1 MKKILAMLLALCM
14 IFALA
19 ACGQQAAPATSGGD
33 LVGVAMPTKDL
44 QRWNQDGDYM
54 KEKLEAAG
62 YQVDLQYGAND
73 VQTQVAQLENMIANG
88 CKVLV
93 IASIDGSSLGTV
105 LAQAKEKNIPVIAY
119 DRLIMDSDA
128 VSYYATF
135 DNWLVG
141 TTQGEFIEQ
150 ALGLKEGKGPYNIEF
165 ITGSP
170 DDNNINYFFD
180 GAMSILQQYLDNG
193 QLVCP
198 SGQTAKLDVATP
210 GWDTAKAQE
219 RFENILGSFYGDGT
233 QLDAVLASNDST
245 ACGVENALES
255 SYTGKWPIIT
265 GQDCDIAIMKNL
277 IEGKQSMSV
286 FKDTRTLAAKVVEMV
301 DALMKGSEPPVNDTE
316 TYNNGVKV
324 VPSFLCGP
332 VACTAE
338 NYKEILIDSGYY
350 SYEELG
356 IDPGAAPAAA
366 EPAAEPAAELIKV
379 GIINLDPSES
389 GYRQAN
395 VKDLT
400 NTFTAENG
408 YDATFVT
415 APTAD
420 KQLEAAK
427 GFITAG
433 VKYILVSAAETTGW
447 DDVLEEAKEAGIK
460 VFLFD
465 RMIECDPSLYT
476 AAVVS
481 DMRQEGETAVAW
493 LESLGLD
500 EYKILHIQGQLGS
513 AAQIGRSDPLT
524 EKCAADDK
532 WTIVREGTGGDSW
545 DPNEANKI
553 AKAAIDAGEDFNIVY
568 AENDGMADG
577 VVQALDAAGITHGV
591 NGKVIIMGFD
601 CNKWALEKLLAGE
614 WNYDGQCS
622 PFQAGVIDQMIKT
635 LEAGGQIEGLNEL
648 NQIISVEKGFD
659 ATTITQA
666 DIDAYGLG

>member
-1 MKKILAMLLALCM
+1 MKKVLALILALVM

-19 ACGQQAAPATSGGD
+19 ACGQAKPASSD
-33 LVGVAMPTKDL
+33 KLVGVAMPTKDL
-44 QRWNQDGDYM
+44 QRWNQDGEYM

-62 YQVDLQYGAND
+62 YDVDLQFGAND
-73 VQTQVAQLENMIANG
+73 VQTQVSQLENMIANG
-88 CKVLV
+88 AKVLV

-105 LAQAKEKNIPVIAY
+105 LAQAKEKQIPVIAY

-150 ALGLKEGKGPYNIEF
+150 ALGLKDGKGPYNIEF

-180 GAMSILQQYLDNG
+180 GAISVLKPYMENG

-198 SGQTAKLDVATP
+198 SGQTEKLDVATP

-219 RFENILGSFYGDGT
+219 RFENILSSFYGDGT
-233 QLDAVLASNDST
+233 QLDVVLASNDST
-245 ACGVENALES
+245 ARGVENALES
-255 SYTGKWPIIT
+255 SYPGAWPVIT

-350 SYEELG
+350 TLEQLG
-356 IDPGAAPAAA
+356 VDGEAAPAAA
-366 EPAAEPAAELIKV
+366 EPAPAAEPIKV
-379 GIINLDPSES
+379 GVVNNPPSES
-389 GYRQAN
+389 GYREAN
-395 VKDLT
+395 VNDFISV
-400 NTFTAENG
+400 FTADNG
-408 YDATFVT
+408 YDAKFFYSIKN
-415 APTAD
+415 D
-420 KQLEAAK
+420 EQLSAARQ
-427 GFITAG
+427 FITDG
-433 VKYILVSAAETTGW
+433 VDYLLISAAETTGW
-447 DDVLEEAKEAGIK
+447 DAVLKDAKDAGIG
-460 VFLFD
+460 VFFFD
-465 RMIECDPSLYT
+465 RMIDCDTELYE

-481 DMRQEGETAVAW
+481 NMANEGDTAVAW
-493 LESLGLD
+493 LLDQGLD
-500 EYKILHIQGQLGS
+500 EYNVIHIQGAMGS
-513 AAQIGRSDPLT
+513 DAQIGRTGALDAAAAEGKVKLVVQQTATWDEAEAKKIT
-524 EKCAADDK
+524 ESV
-532 WTIVREGTGGDSW
+532 INSG
-545 DPNEANKI
+545 EA
-553 AKAAIDAGEDFNIVY
+553 FNVIY
-568 AENDGMADG
+568 AENDGMAKG
-577 VVQALDAAGITHGV
+577 AVAALDEAGITHGV
-591 NGKVIIMGFD
+591 DKDVIVMGFD
-601 CNKWALEKLLAGE
+601 CNKWALRELLAGN

-622 PFQAGVIDQMIKT
+622 PFQAAVIDEMIKT
-635 LEAGGQIEGLNEL
+635 LEAGGTIDGLNEL
-648 NQIISVEKGFD
+648 KQKISVEKGFD
-659 ATTITQA
+659 ARELTQA
-666 DIDAYGLG
+666 DIDTYGLGE